1 MLDTERDVYSKH
13 ATEWA
18 DHYPGKFA
26 VVKGDSLAGVFDT
39 IDEALAAGA
48 RSYGLQPF
56 LVRQLG
62 QPPEQIS
69 IPALTMGLL
78 RAHS

>member
-1 MLDTERDVYSKH
+1 M
-13 ATEWA
+13 
-18 DHYPGKFA
+18 
-26 VVKGDSLAGVFDT
+26 VKGDNLAGVFDT
-39 IDEALAAGA
+39 MDEALAAGA
-48 RSYGLQPF
+48 RTFGLQPF

-62 QPPEQIS
+62 QPPEHVS

>member
-1 MLDTERDVYSKH
+1 MLDIERDTYSKH
-13 ATEWA
+13 AAEWA
-18 DHYPGKFA
+18 DLHQGKFA

-69 IPALTMGLL
+69 IPALVMGLL
-78 RAHS
+78 RAHP